1 MYKKYAELRDKRN
14 LTDYRV
20 AAETGISTATLSN
33 WKNGNYVPKFD
44 KLLLLAKYFDVPVE
58 YFCGR
63 RKGVREVQNV
73 DKAEWLK
80 AIGAKEFPEP
90 VKYAY
95 TFPGYSGAFNLSER
109 YVEESDLKELKAQY
123 EKNKAH
129 ALEVIKAKKELDTHC

>member
-1 MYKKYAELRDKRN
+1 M
-14 LTDYRV
+14 
-20 AAETGISTATLSN
+20 
-33 WKNGNYVPKFD
+33 
-44 KLLLLAKYFDVPVE
+44 
-58 YFCGR
+58 
-63 RKGVREVQNV
+63 QNV

-129 ALEVIKAKKELDTHC
+129 ALEVIKAKKRVGYALLRCWTLLKSPFFSKYKSISESSERGMPR

>member
-1 MYKKYAELRDKRN
+1 M
-14 LTDYRV
+14 
-20 AAETGISTATLSN
+20 
-33 WKNGNYVPKFD
+33 
-44 KLLLLAKYFDVPVE
+44 
-58 YFCGR
+58 
-63 RKGVREVQNV
+63 QNV

-129 ALEVIKAKKELDTHC
+129 EMWWARARSSMVVRLVVSEMRRSLKWRTSWTCCMG

>member
-1 MYKKYAELRDKRN
+1 M
-14 LTDYRV
+14 
-20 AAETGISTATLSN
+20 
-33 WKNGNYVPKFD
+33 
-44 KLLLLAKYFDVPVE
+44 
-58 YFCGR
+58 
-63 RKGVREVQNV
+63 QNV

-129 ALEVIKAKKELDTHC
+129 ALEVIKAKKEVDTHC

>member
-1 MYKKYAELRDKRN
+1 M
-14 LTDYRV
+14 
-20 AAETGISTATLSN
+20 
-33 WKNGNYVPKFD
+33 
-44 KLLLLAKYFDVPVE
+44 
-58 YFCGR
+58 
-63 RKGVREVQNV
+63 QNV

-129 ALEVIKAKKELDTHC
+129 ALEVIKRKKSWIRIAKMLDIIKALFKIYKSISESSERGMPR

>member
-1 MYKKYAELRDKRN
+1 MRS
-14 LTDYRV
+14 
-20 AAETGISTATLSN
+20 I
-33 WKNGNYVPKFD
+33 
-44 KLLLLAKYFDVPVE
+44 
-58 YFCGR
+58 R
-63 RKGVREVQNV
+63 RKGVRKVENV

>member
-1 MYKKYAELRDKRN
+1 MDAEGAFVLVWSVK
-14 LTDYRV
+14 
-20 AAETGISTATLSN
+20 AAWCSAFNGSLGLSSSTHWEAV
-33 WKNGNYVPKFD
+33 G
-44 KLLLLAKYFDVPVE
+44 
-58 YFCGR
+58 